1 MTEEFQTKHDPHD
14 PEILSKIIQG
24 FRSKINVTDKQQV
37 IEEIRKQGINIFPLQ
52 PKSKVP
58 NGSWKKYQT
67 QKSNIVIP
75 KSSNYA
81 VVCGKISDNLV
92 VVDFDDCNDISFV
105 EKIFPNVLQKYLA
118 VKTNRGYHVF
128 VKCDKL
134 PNHVKLENK
143 ELAINIDVQSEG
155 RYVVGPTSIHPSG
168 RVYKIISEIT
178 DIPRIDFQE
187 VISRLERLGFKAIH
201 SETDVTNIA
210 EGKIKKGQRNE
221 SAIKYANELL
231 FKAKFD
237 QQLTKIRM
245 LDWNNGLEEPLPEK
259 EIDQIINDSIKF
271 HGRKK
276 TEKKSQDDSD
286 KENLHNKI
294 ANEITDSHC
303 FLTLEDTKEV
313 LVYENGIYQKNAEM
327 VIAKECE
334 KLIPECTHYHV
345 HEITGII
352 QRTTFVKREI
362 FDKDL
367 NIINL
372 KNGLYN
378 IRTNQIQKHTP
389 KIPSRIQFPVSYDSK
404 ARCPK
409 ILNFLKMCLEPGD
422 IVSVLEQISSILLR
436 DTKLE
441 KAHMHIGDGG
451 NGKSTLFKIII
462 TFCGPEN
469 VASISI
475 HDLIM
480 NRFAKAHL
488 DGKVANIYADIQSS
502 EIQYTGTI
510 KMLISGDRIF
520 AEKKG
525 KPGFEFC
532 NQAKMIFSANQL
544 PEVKDDSNANFR
556 RWTITEWTQ
565 EFREK
570 VSDQDSL
577 NGILRANI
585 DLEEELTKDQELS
598 GLLNILIPLAK
609 NLKKRGRFIHTQPIK
624 ELRKRWK
631 EQADPINKF
640 SNDCLA
646 LVKEGTLSKEEIY
659 NKYKQWCKDCN
670 QVIKTYIVFNNS
682 LFKTIHIEAHRQRYN
697 GTKNAI
703 AVWRGVRFKTVS
715 DVSDVSGS
723 PTGKTNYP
731 RKKEGLDLFSEKE
744 ALTHTTHLTQNDSES
759 RKESK

>member
-1 MTEEFQTKHDPHD
+1 MKTD
-14 PEILSKIIQG
+14 
-24 FRSKINVTDKQQV
+24 VTDKQQV
-37 IEEIRKQGINIFPLQ
+37 IDELRKQGINIFPLQ

-58 NGSWKKYQT
+58 NGPWKKYQT

-81 VVCGKISDNLV
+81 IVCGEISDNLV

-143 ELAINIDVQSEG
+143 KLAINIDVQSEG

-168 RVYKIISEIT
+168 LAYKIISEIT
-178 DIPRIDFQE
+178 DIRRIDFQK
-187 VISRLERLGFKAIH
+187 VILKLERLGFKAIH
-201 SETDVTNIA
+201 TETDVTNIA
-210 EGKIKKGQRNE
+210 EAKIKKGQRHD

-237 QQLTKIRM
+237 QQSTKTGM
-245 LDWNNGLEEPLPEK
+245 LYWNNRLDEPLPEK
-259 EIDQIINDSIKF
+259 EIDQIINDCIKF
-271 HGRKK
+271 HSRKK
-276 TEKKSQDDSD
+276 TEKKSQDESD
-286 KENLHNKI
+286 KEDLHNKI
-294 ANEITDSHC
+294 ANEIMASWC

-313 LVYENGIYQKNAEM
+313 LVYENGIYQKNGEV

-334 KLIPECTHYHV
+334 KLIPKCTHYHV

-378 IRTNQIQKHTP
+378 IRTNQIQKHTR
-389 KIPSRIQFPVSYDSK
+389 KIPSRIQFAVSYDSK

-409 ILNFLKMCLEPGD
+409 ILNFLKMCLEPSD

-462 TFCGPEN
+462 TFYGPEN
-469 VASISI
+469 VVSISI
-475 HDLIM
+475 YDLIT
-480 NRFAKAHL
+480 NRFAKARL

-502 EIQYTGTI
+502 EIQQMGTMN
-510 KMLISGDRIF
+510 MLISGDSIS

-525 KPGFEFC
+525 KPGFEFRS
-532 NQAKMIFSANQL
+532 QAKMIFSANQL

-556 RWTITEWTQ
+556 RWTITQWTQ

-577 NGILRANI
+577 DGILRANI
-585 DLEEELTKDQELS
+585 DLEKELTKDQELS

-624 ELRKRWK
+624 ELRKKWK
-631 EQADPINKF
+631 EQADPINRF

-659 NKYKQWCKDCN
+659 NKYKQWCKDNN
-670 QVIKTYIVFNNS
+670 QIIKTYITFNNS
-682 LFKTIHIEAHRQRYN
+682 LFRTIHIETRRQRYN
-697 GTKNAI
+697 GSKNAI
-703 AVWRGVRFKTVS
+703 AVWVGVRFKTVS
-715 DVSDVSGS
+715 DVPGVLGS
-723 PTGKTNYP
+723 TTLKTNVP
-731 RKKEGLDLFSEKE
+731 RKKEGLDLFSDKK
-744 ALTHTTHLTQNDSES
+744 ALTQPAHLTQNDSQS
-759 RKESK
+759 RQEIK

>member
-1 MTEEFQTKHDPHD
+1 MID
-14 PEILSKIIQG
+14 KIQA
-24 FRSKINVTDKQQV
+24 
-37 IEEIRKQGINIFPLQ
+37 IEELRKQGINIFPLQ
-52 PKSKVP
+52 AKSKIP
-58 NGSWKKYQT
+58 SGTWKDFQKKKYDG
-67 QKSNIVIP
+67 IIP

-81 VVCGKISDNLV
+81 VICGSISDNLV

-105 EKIFPNVLQKYLA
+105 KKIFPNVLQKYPV

-128 VKCDKL
+128 MKCEKI
-134 PNHVKLENK
+134 PNHRSLQNK
-143 ELAINIDVQSEG
+143 ELGIKIDIQSEG
-155 RYVVGPTSIHPSG
+155 RYVVGPRSIHPSG
-168 RVYKIISEIT
+168 QEYKIISEIT
-178 DIPRIDFQE
+178 DIPRIDFRE
-187 VISRLERLGFKAIH
+187 VILKLESEGFKVIH
-201 SETDVTNIA
+201 TETSVTNIA
-210 EGKIKKGQRNE
+210 EAKTKKGQRHD
-221 SAIKYANELL
+221 SAIKYANHLL

-271 HGRKK
+271 HSRKK
-276 TEKKSQDDSD
+276 SEKKSQDESD
-286 KENLHNKI
+286 KEDLHNKI
-294 ANEITDSHC
+294 ANEIMDSHC

-313 LVYENGIYQKNAEM
+313 LVYENGIYQKNGE
-327 VIAKECE
+327 VIIAKKCE
-334 KLIPECTHYHV
+334 KLIPQCTHYHV

-372 KNGLYN
+372 KNCFYN
-378 IRTNQIQKHTP
+378 IRTNQTQKHTP
-389 KIPSRIQFPVSYDSK
+389 KIPCRIQFPVSYDSK

-451 NGKSTLFKIII
+451 NGKSTFFKIIT

-469 VASISI
+469 VVSISI

-502 EIQYTGTI
+502 EIQHTGTI

-525 KPGFEFC
+525 KPGFEFR
-532 NQAKMIFSANQL
+532 NQAKMFFSANQL

-585 DLEEELTKDQELS
+585 NLEKELTKDQELS

-609 NLKKRGRFIHTQPIK
+609 NLKKRGRFIHTQTIK
-624 ELRKRWK
+624 ELRKKWK

-659 NKYKQWCKDCN
+659 NKYKQWCKDNN
-670 QVIKTYIVFNNS
+670 QIIKTYIMFNNS
-682 LFKTIHIEAHRQRYN
+682 LFKTIHIETRRQRYN
-697 GTKNAI
+697 GSKNAI
-703 AVWRGVRFKTVS
+703 AVWVGVRFKTVS
-715 DVSDVSGS
+715 DVLGVSGS
-723 PTGKTNYP
+723 PTRKTNVP
-731 RKKEGLDLFSEKE
+731 RKKEGLDLFSDKE
-744 ALTHTTHLTQNDSES
+744 ASTHPAHLTQNSGEDSEAS
-759 RKESK
+759 FQ